1 MKKIALTLGIVV
13 ASIITLSSLTFN
25 QANSKS
31 GYRPQVQ
38 FTIPV
43 APKSTIITKEI
54 NVVFKYLNKGYQV
67 QHAWSNNGW
76 NYYVVVKY

>member
-1 MKKIALTLGIVV
+1 MKKIVLTIGIVV

-25 QANSKS
+25 QAKTKTYYASLI
-31 GYRPQVQ
+31 Q

-43 APKSTIITKEI
+43 APKSTIIVKHYD
-54 NVVFKYLNKGYQV
+54 VLKYLKKGYQV

>member
-1 MKKIALTLGIVV
+1 MKKIVLTLGLVI
-13 ASIITLSSLTFN
+13 ASIIILSSLTFN

-31 GYRPQVQ
+31 GHSPQVQ

-43 APKSTIITKEI
+43 APKSTIITRET
-54 NVVFKYLNKGYQV
+54 NVVFKYLKKGYQV